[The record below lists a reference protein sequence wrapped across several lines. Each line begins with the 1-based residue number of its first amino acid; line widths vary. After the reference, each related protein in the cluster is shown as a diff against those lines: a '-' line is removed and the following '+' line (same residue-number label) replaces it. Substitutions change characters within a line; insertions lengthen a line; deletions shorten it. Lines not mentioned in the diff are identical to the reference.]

1 MEKERDDVDS
11 KKTKTGGVRTEQGG
25 VVEREPDDMD
35 SKPTKI
41 GGGVKTER
49 ASGIKRKWNKDDSER
64 T

>member
-1 MEKERDDVDS
+1 M
-11 KKTKTGGVRTEQGG
+11 KTGGVKTERGG
-25 VVEREPDDMD
+25 VVESEQDDMD
-35 SKPTKI
+35 SKQTKI